1 MHVAGFDHVVLAV
14 ADVQATL
21 DFYER
26 TLGMEPVEH
35 RPGSFALRF
44 GAHKLSLQPVG
55 ELPPIAAGTT
65 PGSGNFCVLTDVP
78 IDDVAAHLAAHGVEI
93 LDGPVDKVGAT
104 GPIRSVYFHDP
115 DGNLVEVA
123 NPIEP

>member
-1 MHVAGFDHVVLAV
+1 MRVTGFDHVVLAV

-26 TLGMEPVEH
+26 TLGMTPVEH
-35 RPGSFALRF
+35 RPGSFALTF
-44 GAHKLSLQPVG
+44 GPHKLSLQPADA
-55 ELPPIAAGTT
+55 LPPIAAGTT
-65 PGSGNFCVLTDVP
+65 PGSANFCVLTGEP
-78 IDDVAAHLAAHGVEI
+78 IEDVAAHLERCGVEI

-123 NPIEP
+123 NQL